1 MRAENYQLLM
11 QNQAVLTMEQVQ
23 EMKHIIEKYP
33 YCQSAYLPLL
43 KYYYLQN
50 HIDFEELLKLTA
62 VYSSDRNQVKKYLV
76 SETKISKSETEIVA
90 EEVQELVVEEKT
102 GEEKQVPEIHDPLL
116 EQLNSQILSEAIG
129 YNLEHNI
136 EEEIAKLPELPKE
149 EKAVEDSNAV
159 KDFYSW
165 LEQPKEVKP
174 KLKYAHL
181 IDKFLADQ
189 PKIVPKK
196 EFFSPVN
203 MARKSVEEDAEI
215 VSETL
220 ANLYVQQGHYTKAI
234 KAFEQ
239 LSLKFPK
246 KNVYFSARI
255 KEIEELKKHK
265 KQ

>member
-1 MRAENYQLLM
+1 M
-11 QNQAVLTMEQVQ
+11 
-23 EMKHIIEKYP
+23 
-33 YCQSAYLPLL
+33 
-43 KYYYLQN
+43 
-50 HIDFEELLKLTA
+50 
-62 VYSSDRNQVKKYLV
+62 
-76 SETKISKSETEIVA
+76 
-90 EEVQELVVEEKT
+90 
-102 GEEKQVPEIHDPLL
+102 
-116 EQLNSQILSEAIG
+116 
-129 YNLEHNI
+129 
-136 EEEIAKLPELPKE
+136 
-149 EKAVEDSNAV
+149 
-159 KDFYSW
+159 
-165 LEQPKEVKP
+165 
-174 KLKYAHL
+174 
-181 IDKFLADQ
+181 ADQ